1 MEPSSNKSES
11 NIAEPS
17 KTSADVEVESTKKAM
32 ELDESGTPPDG
43 GFRAWLIVVA
53 SFVTNGLVFGMH
65 NNISIFYWRL
75 KNEMEQ
81 SGIADAATKACKLLN
96 YF

>member
-43 GFRAWLIVVA
+43 GFRAWLIVLA
-53 SFVTNGLVFGMH
+53 SFLTNGLVFGMH
-65 NNISIFYWRL
+65 NCYSIIYLRL
-75 KNEMEQ
+75 KNELEQ
-81 SGIADAATKACKLLN
+81 SGIADASTKACKLIDL
-96 YF
+96 F